1 MTAKRL
7 LDRKPV
13 RVQVT
18 LDGETLE
25 FLDRLIDDVPDLGSR
40 SAAIRYAART
50 AAHCLDL
57 ENLKE
62 KRRAN

>member
-1 MTAKRL
+1 MTANRL
-7 LDRKPV
+7 MNRKPV
-13 RVQVT
+13 RVQVM
-18 LDGETLE
+18 LDGETLT

-57 ENLKE
+57 EKLRE
-62 KRRAN
+62 KLRGK